1 MLQQLNISNYAL
13 IDQLQLNFEDGLNII
28 TGETG
33 AGKSILLGALGLI
46 LGDRADKSA
55 LLNASGKCIIEGVF
69 ENTVDI
75 KRFLASNDL
84 DAENQL
90 IIRREISAE
99 GKSRSFINDTP
110 VSLAQ
115 LKEAG
120 SLIVDIHSQ
129 HQTLLLNQSGF
140 QLQVVDAFSH
150 HEKTLD
156 EYRNTF
162 HQFKQAKIDLDVL
175 KKNHAEMLAEQDY
188 LSFQFNE
195 LNEINLKDEKEQ
207 ELLEAELNQLTHADE
222 IKSSLINA
230 SNLLSGGEDDL
241 INTLNQLLGILQ
253 QAERFDDGL
262 QEISKRIKS
271 AGIEIK
277 DIASEIEEKAE
288 AIQSNPQRLDFVSE
302 RLNNIYRLQQKHRLA
317 TVSDLMQLQI
327 DLDKKLQGIQSGD
340 EDIVAAEKKLQT
352 LNQKVIDLAAKI
364 SENRKAS
371 IPVIEKEIKKLL
383 KEVNLADAVLKI
395 EKTFLPE
402 PGINGM
408 DTITFL
414 FSANKGIEY
423 RDISKVASGGEL
435 SRLMLCIKA
444 SLAKLEKLPTLILD
458 EIDTGISG
466 ETALNVGNLLHD
478 ISKNYQLISITHLPQ
493 IAGRG
498 KAHFFVY
505 KETVGKR
512 TNTMVKKLSQ
522 DERIVEVARMLSG
535 NKPTSAAIANA
546 KELLR

>member
-55 LLNASGKCIIEGVF
+55 LLNASVKCIIEGVF
-69 ENTVDI
+69 ENTADI

-84 DAENQL
+84 DAESKL

-195 LNEINLKDEKEQ
+195 LNEINLKDEREQ

-395 EKTFLPE
+395 ERTSLPE
-402 PGINGM
+402 PAINGR
-408 DTITFL
+408 DSIIFL
-414 FSANKGIEY
+414 FSANKGVEY

-535 NKPTSAAIANA
+535 NKPTYAAIANA